1 MGSSDGHNVCSLR
14 TWGGGKKTTRAWGFS
29 QSAATLEM
37 PLVGERRLCLLGL
50 DAPAATDVAQ
60 QLLRAIDKAPT
71 SAQQRTEAS
80 CPSRVPQDCLKA
92 CQEKIEAALA
102 ESLKQASQSQQEYS
116 AAKTAAYPASQP
128 TSTPTD
134 VTDVNL

>member
-1 MGSSDGHNVCSLR
+1 M
-14 TWGGGKKTTRAWGFS
+14 WGFS
-29 QSAATLEM
+29 QSTAVLEL
-37 PLVGERRLCLLGL
+37 PLVGERQLCLLCLG
-50 DAPAATDVAQ
+50 APAAPDVAQ
-60 QLLRAIDKAPT
+60 QLLRAVGKAPT
-71 SAQQRTEAS
+71 SAQQRPEAS
-80 CPSRVPQDCLKA
+80 CPSPVPQDCLKA